1 MSMEARCLCYYTC
14 VRILLYVC
22 PHAAV
27 YVSACCYMCAR
38 IQLLLEAYEYMAR
51 EAYEYTA
58 REALVLL
65 TLRLCMCYMYVLKRC
80 C

>member
-1 MSMEARCLCYYTC
+1 MC
-14 VRILLYVC
+14 VRMLQ
-22 PHAAV
+22 
-27 YVSACCYMCAR
+27 YVSACFYMCAR